1 VRGAP
6 FTEGAFDRR
15 RFLARGAGVALAA
28 GSLPTL
34 LAACGDD
41 DEGSAGE
48 ATATTSAAE
57 GRAIVGDVIDFKLTS
72 DDWAGPFGFVLLRL
86 HEARHDGEAAYFIQ
100 TDASDEAFAKE
111 RELVYVPKIAPMATE
126 DMSGEIFLI
135 DDQPAVV
142 SSIPGR
148 DDYTP
153 AWRVRRA
160 SWKGAARELG
170 SVDEARAAAKAGDLA
185 VEDTEIVL
193 NAAIVKWAGGEMA
206 VDGKLTDYLGDGQLI
221 EAPDTTKMQV
231 RFKLHECFPASRY
244 IVTDHSLAGP
254 AKKTNTVL
262 SPKLQDKPMKAE
274 ATGRTN
280 VFMNGFDG
288 PGPMKQQP
296 SVFDSNARDP
306 AWSPYWDHYA
316 MQWKDGVRPAPAAL
330 AVRGAGRARRRR
342 AAGVPRR
349 SGHVSVSQRFISL
362 SSHSGV
368 RQHLCQ
374 ATRRWNG

>member
-41 DEGSAGE
+41 DESAGQE
-48 ATATTSAAE
+48 TATTSAAE

-86 HEARHDGEAAYFIQ
+86 DEARFDGKAAYFIQ

-135 DDQPAVV
+135 DDQPAVA

-148 DDYTP
+148 DDHTP

-296 SVFDSNARDP
+296 SVFDSTPATPPGVRTGITTRCSGRAACGPRLLRSQSEVLAARD
-306 AWSPYWDHYA
+306 
-316 MQWKDGVRPAPAAL
+316 
-330 AVRGAGRARRRR
+330 AGELQEFP
-342 AAGVPRR
+342 GVPDTSPCR
-349 SGHVSVSQRFISL
+349 SVSFRCRLTVAFDNIWGSE
-362 SSHSGV
+362 GD
-368 RQHLCQ
+368 R
-374 ATRRWNG
+374 G